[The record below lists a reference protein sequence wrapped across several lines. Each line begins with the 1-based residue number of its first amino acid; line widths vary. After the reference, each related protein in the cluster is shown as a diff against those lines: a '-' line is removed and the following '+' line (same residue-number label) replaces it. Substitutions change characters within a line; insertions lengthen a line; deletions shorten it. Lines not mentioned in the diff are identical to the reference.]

1 MSYIYL
7 QCIYKLL
14 LGSAQASKDRNGR
27 IVSTRNSC
35 RIDVC
40 APPAA
45 SLKCHRASCSWLSQ
59 EPFAASTPADCCRQ
73 VKVDLME
80 QLARHFI
87 RPLTKDQMEAIME
100 LAIQGKEKE
109 GTKKKGRKVAP
120 LKAPFIEAAE
130 RI

>member
-1 MSYIYL
+1 VKVRSVSFADPLI
-7 QCIYKLL
+7 
-14 LGSAQASKDRNGR
+14 SAVWPPIGVEELEDEIGAIPAGDS
-27 IVSTRNSC
+27 IS
-35 RIDVC
+35 DVLT
-40 APPAA
+40 AQQPRLAVP
-45 SLKCHRASCSWLSQ
+45 S
-59 EPFAASTPADCCRQ
+59 
-73 VKVDLME
+73 KVDLME